1 MSVLFQR
8 LVHGLPERHAPAKT
22 SFATDAKSLRQWI
35 ARLPL
40 ANPGATARL
49 LIGALRE
56 MNQLRIDPQQRLDAL
71 ELLRP
76 EVGRTVAT
84 LGKQVIGDCFPLP
97 PQKSKLG
104 ELAQDF
110 EHELALGFCA
120 VVYDLCAPAG
130 AVPFMRGKPVTL
142 AMARALQHR
151 GACLY
156 QAYLRYQAPPSGA
169 WQNMHDVFRFAVA
182 VKLDEK
188 PVEDTLYGAPTSVRL
203 AYAQALLFALSNP
216 YRFTQRE
223 NGEIFAL
230 TRIWAEH
237 CGLRQGRAPEGA
249 IAVRTDSD
257 RSIGYLPEE
266 RQAPEAGLWAFEINA
281 LVRFIE
287 GHLAMLPPGATT
299 TQFGLRGAPVVQ
311 THAAFVERLTHLWET
326 RAERQQDRL
335 PAGHMLDAVI
345 GLHDLHYVL
354 AGNLDFDSFLRK
366 NRGVTISLQENEYVA
381 AWAGPGTAHTYV
393 KHPPA
398 KVLDQSLRGYRLL
411 WEKLGGM
418 RVRVGEL
425 VGLATM
431 AEDEEVQDWMI
442 GAVRWLRID
451 PTGAM
456 ETGIELLARR
466 ATSVAVRSM
475 SGQEPIGAT
484 LRGVLLHALDGHFGN
499 CAGATIMVPQLFD
512 HELHDIELTKP
523 GDPLDW
529 PPEPSVE
536 TLTDIHTEEH
546 GGGYLRIEIPS
557 ASPAGKPKSIPA
569 ADAANDDTG
578 TQSIVSAIG
587 ED

>member
-22 SFATDAKSLRQWI
+22 SFATDAKSLRAWI
-35 ARLPL
+35 AHLPL

-110 EHELALGFCA
+110 EHELALGYCA

-169 WQNMHDVFRFAVA
+169 WQNMHDLFRFAVA

-223 NGEIFAL
+223 NGEIYAL

-237 CGLRQGRAPEGA
+237 CGLRQGRAPDGA

-287 GHLAMLPPGATT
+287 GHLAMLPPGATS

-311 THAAFVERLTHLWET
+311 THAAFVERLTRLWET
-326 RAERQQDRL
+326 RAEREQDRL

-381 AWAGPGTAHTYV
+381 AWAGPGSAQTYV

-411 WEKLGGM
+411 WEKLGGL

-431 AEDEEVQDWMI
+431 AEDEEMQDWMI

-484 LRGVLLHALDGHFGN
+484 LRGVLLHALDGHSGN

-523 GDPLDW
+523 GDPLGW
-529 PPEPSVE
+529 PPQPSVE
-536 TLTDIHTEEH
+536 TLTGIHAEEH
-546 GGGYLRIEIPS
+546 GGGYLRIDIPS

-578 TQSIVSAIG
+578 TQSTVTAIG